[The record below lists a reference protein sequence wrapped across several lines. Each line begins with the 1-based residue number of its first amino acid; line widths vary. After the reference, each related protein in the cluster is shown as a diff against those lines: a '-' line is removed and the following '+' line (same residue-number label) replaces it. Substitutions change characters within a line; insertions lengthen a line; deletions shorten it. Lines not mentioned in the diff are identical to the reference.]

1 MRLSYDLI
9 GDKDLRAELEKYA
22 KKKPIA
28 IKKETYAHGLDIM
41 RKAKQNLKDMKKWDT
56 GNAANS
62 MMMKLENAGFSAL
75 VGPTAPYAVYIE
87 SGARPH
93 MPPVDALEGW
103 AKRHGFDSAW
113 PIALAIAKRGIPE
126 TPFLA
131 PAFQDVEKEYY
142 KALIKLLKE

>member
-9 GDKDLRAELEKYA
+9 GDENLRAELEKYA

-28 IKKETYAHGLDIM
+28 IKRETYASGLDIM

-87 SGARPH
+87 FGARPH
-93 MPPVDALEGW
+93 FPPLDALEGW

-113 PIALAIAKRGIPE
+113 PICLAISKRGIPE
-126 TPFLA
+126 TPFLG

-142 KALIKLLKE
+142 KNLIKLLKE